1 MSDININTS
10 ELEELINNSIL
21 LMDELEKIEIQ
32 GEKPF
37 ENIRATKFAKWLKK
51 VKNKEL
57 RECKDKETLIKT
69 FSKIYHYSRILN
81 FVKEHQEEI
90 KIDTL
95 KHLISGSE
103 SNIDDSHK
111 SEDYFF
117 EIDIA
122 SRFKKEKPN
131 LLDITDVIVNDNL
144 FIECKKLH
152 SIKKFE
158 KNIKDANKQLD
169 KIPEK
174 SLGFIALDFTDVFDK
189 NEYFKIIYPII
200 TFFREKYSKL
210 EIDDFKSNPDL
221 RQIISTLLS
230 SSLEFQF
237 NLLLDKVKKHNPDF
251 KFNKNV
257 IGIFYQLYIP
267 IQFDEES
274 LVLIRGA
281 TYLILKEDYKEFCKE
296 LFLSLATG
304 F

>member
-1 MSDININTS
+1 MSDININKS
-10 ELEELINNSIL
+10 KLEDLINNSIL
-21 LMDELEKIEIQ
+21 LMDELEKIEIK

-37 ENIRATKFAKWLKK
+37 KNIRATKFAKWLKK
-51 VKNKEL
+51 VKEKEL
-57 RECKDKETLIKT
+57 RGNEDKETLIKI

-81 FVKEHQEEI
+81 FVKEHQGQI
-90 KIDTL
+90 KTDTL
-95 KHLISGSE
+95 RHLISGSE
-103 SNIDDSHK
+103 TNINDAHK

-117 EIDIA
+117 EIDVA
-122 SRFKKEKPN
+122 SRFKKEKLN
-131 LLDITDVIVNDNL
+131 LLDITDIIVNDNL

-174 SLGFIALDFTDVFDK
+174 SLGFIALDFTDVFNKD
-189 NEYFKIIYPII
+189 EYFQIIYPII
-200 TFFREKYSKL
+200 TFFREKYSEL
-210 EIDDFKSNPDL
+210 EIDNFKSNPHF

-230 SSLEFQF
+230 HSLEFQF
-237 NLLLDKVKKHNPDF
+237 NLLLNKLKKHNPDF

-281 TYLILKEDYKEFCKE
+281 TYSILKEDDKELCKE